1 MVCFTFCGKPRLE
14 QWLLSCCWAV
24 LHRAGDISA
33 SHTVLWVSVL
43 VLPKNLGG
51 GRIRTAALNW
61 QEGYSLPCDVTEN
74 YECEGIW
81 IVGCHC
87 CLWTD
92 RALVSRWSAA
102 SLLCSF
108 YLPVVVHCSFS
119 FSWTLSL
126 ICPSVSLLLPLF
138 LSISPSICTSMS
150 VSVPLPLHPFILS
163 HEFYLGYVFYLF
175 PPSHWKRVVNNEH
188 MVRSVLLPGYT
199 QQCFLEPSVQPK
211 RLR

>member
-1 MVCFTFCGKPRLE
+1 VPKKLE
-14 QWLLSCCWAV
+14 
-24 LHRAGDISA
+24 
-33 SHTVLWVSVL
+33 
-43 VLPKNLGG
+43 G
-51 GRIRTAALNW
+51 GRTRTAALNW

-108 YLPVVVHCSFS
+108 YLLVVVHFSFS
-119 FSWTLSL
+119 FSSSLSL
-126 ICPSVSLLLPLF
+126 ICPSIFLLLPLF
-138 LSISPSICTSMS
+138 LSISPSICTSVF
-150 VSVPLPLHPFILS
+150 VSILPPLHPFIFS
-163 HEFYLGYVFYLF
+163 YEFYLVYVFYLF
-175 PPSHWKRVVNNEH
+175 PPSLRKRVVKNERV
-188 MVRSVLLPGYT
+188 VRSEVLLGYIT

-211 RLR
+211 GLR